1 MIQVKQASFAYI
13 EQQQRHWILQD
24 ISFQVRRGESL
35 AVIGASGCGKTSLL
49 FLLAG
54 LLQPQKGE
62 VRIAD
67 HARCGT
73 ILQNYGLFPW
83 KTVQQNI
90 ALGLQLQKTA
100 KKEIAARVALVLE
113 EMALT
118 PYAAYYPGQLS
129 GGMQQ
134 RVALARALVIQ
145 PDILLMDEPLSS
157 LDALTRERLQN
168 LLIRIWQHKQVLPV
182 IVTHAIEE
190 AVLLA
195 RRVLV
200 LGGKPGRII
209 QQMENPEAGQVE
221 YRQSPL
227 FFERCTLLRKVLM
240 EECHAG
246 QA

>member
-1 MIQVKQASFAYI
+1 MIEVKQVSFAYV
-13 EQQQRHWILQD
+13 EQQLHHWILQD
-24 ISFQVRRGESL
+24 ISFQVDRGESL
-35 AVIGASGCGKTSLL
+35 AIIGPSGCGKTSLL

-54 LLQPQKGE
+54 LLQPQQGE
-62 VRIAD
+62 VKISEQ
-67 HARCGT
+67 ARCGT

-83 KTVQQNI
+83 KTVYHNI
-90 ALGLQLQKTA
+90 ALGLQLQNIA
-100 KKEIAARVALVLE
+100 KQEIFTRVNQVLE
-113 EMALT
+113 EMALR
-118 PYAAYYPGQLS
+118 PYADYYPAQLS

-168 LLIRIWQHKQVLPV
+168 LLIQVWQQKQVLPV
-182 IVTHAIEE
+182 IVTHSIEE
-190 AVLLA
+190 AVLLG
-195 RRVLV
+195 RRVIV
-200 LGGKPGRII
+200 LGNKPGQII
-209 QQMENPEAGQVE
+209 QQLENREAGDIE

-246 QA
+246 EA